1 MVLKSKK
8 IIGFSILGVLLTGG
22 LIYLYIRNKNKNQ
35 KTVGSIIKD
44 AFDNLEFEFGKS
56 KIKDSSLPFLDE
68 LSSVLIAEPS
78 WKLELAGHTDNKGSD
93 ELNMVLSKNRAEAV
107 KSYLVGKNISADRI
121 IVNYFGEKN
130 PIASN
135 DTEDGRAKN
144 RRVEMKLLK
153 SDGNVLTV
161 EDKQDVVDIE
171 KKQIA
176 PKNSKKVN
184 KSNSV
189 KEVKEEK
196 KVVKTENK
204 KEEKV
209 NPNRS
214 KGIKIDGVL
223 IYVSDDNKGRL
234 VFEDGSRIGKYRV
247 NAKAK
252 ILGVT
257 AWSGIVSVKKI
268 FKYPN
273 GSVKIIDSTGK
284 DFDGESTDLLPL
296 VKQFKEGKSNL
307 VANIGQ
313 ANLNLQKMA

>member
-1 MVLKSKK
+1 MVSKSKK
-8 IIGFSILGVLLTGG
+8 IIGFSILGLIITGG
-22 LIYLYIRNKNKNQ
+22 LIYLYVRSKKNK
-35 KTVGSIIKD
+35 KTIGNIIKD
-44 AFDNLEFEFGKS
+44 AFDNLEFEFAKS
-56 KIKDSSLPFLDE
+56 VIKDTSLPFLDE

-93 ELNMVLSKNRAEAV
+93 EVNMILSKNRAEAV

-121 IVNYFGEKN
+121 IVTYFGEKN

-144 RRVEMKLLK
+144 RRVEMKIVK
-153 SDGNVLTV
+153 SDGNVLTI
-161 EDKQDVVDIE
+161 EDKQDVVNIE
-171 KKQIA
+171 KKQIV

-189 KEVKEEK
+189 KEEKEEK
-196 KVVKTENK
+196 KVVKKENK

-214 KGIKIDGVL
+214 KAIKIDGVL

-234 VFEDGSRIGKYRV
+234 VFEDGSRIGEYRV

-257 AWSGIVSVKKI
+257 AWSGVVSVKKI

-307 VANIGQ
+307 VASIGQ

>member
-184 KSNSV
+184 KSNSE
-189 KEVKEEK
+189 KEVKVEK

>member
-1 MVLKSKK
+1 MVSKSKK
-8 IIGFSILGVLLTGG
+8 IIGFSILGLIITGG
-22 LIYLYIRNKNKNQ
+22 LIYLYVRSKKNK
-35 KTVGSIIKD
+35 KTIGNIIKD
-44 AFDNLEFEFGKS
+44 AFDNLEFEFAKS
-56 KIKDSSLPFLDE
+56 VIKDTSLPFLDE

-93 ELNMVLSKNRAEAV
+93 EVNMILSKNRAEAV

-121 IVNYFGEKN
+121 IVTYFGEKN

-144 RRVEMKLLK
+144 RRVEMKIVK
-153 SDGNVLTV
+153 SDGNVLTI
-161 EDKQDVVDIE
+161 EDKQDVVNIE
-171 KKQIA
+171 KKQIV

-184 KSNSV
+184 KSNS
-189 KEVKEEK
+189 VKEEK

-234 VFEDGSRIGKYRV
+234 VFEDGSRIGEYRV
-247 NAKAK
+247 NAKVK
-252 ILGVT
+252 VLGVT
-257 AWSGIVSVKKI
+257 AWSGVVSVKKI

-307 VANIGQ
+307 VASIGQ

>member
-1 MVLKSKK
+1 MVSKSKK
-8 IIGFSILGVLLTGG
+8 IIGFSILGLIITGG
-22 LIYLYIRNKNKNQ
+22 LIYLYVRSKKNK
-35 KTVGSIIKD
+35 KTIGNIIKD
-44 AFDNLEFEFGKS
+44 AFDNLEFEFAKS
-56 KIKDSSLPFLDE
+56 VIKDSSLPFLDE

-93 ELNMVLSKNRAEAV
+93 EVNMILSKNRAEAV

-121 IVNYFGEKN
+121 IVTYFGEKN

-144 RRVEMKLLK
+144 RRVEMKIVK
-153 SDGNVLTV
+153 SDGNVLTI
-161 EDKQDVVDIE
+161 EDKQDVVNIE
-171 KKQIA
+171 KKQIV

-184 KSNSV
+184 KSNS
-189 KEVKEEK
+189 VKEEK

-234 VFEDGSRIGKYRV
+234 VFEDGSRIGEYRV
-247 NAKAK
+247 NAKVK
-252 ILGVT
+252 VLGVT
-257 AWSGIVSVKKI
+257 AWSGVVSVKKI

-307 VANIGQ
+307 VASIGQ